1 MANETKRREDVRLE
15 LDRRLFALCQV
26 HQGADIP
33 EYEPP
38 FQLLITL
45 IQIPHLDVLEDVR
58 KRKGSDLSEVEK
70 VHLQRRIASARYW
83 LDHYAKDED
92 KFEVQAALP
101 PSVSELSSVQRAFL
115 HRLGEAFA
123 GVPWTDEALQT
134 LIFDVARQ
142 TPLPS
147 SEAFEAIYIAFLD
160 RRVGPRAGSLL
171 ACLPRDFVLGRLSEI
186 PTQ

>member
-83 LDHYAKDED
+83 LDQD
-92 KFEVQAALP
+92 KP
-101 PSVSELSSVQRAFL
+101 PFKKA
-115 HRLGEAFA
+115 
-123 GVPWTDEALQT
+123 
-134 LIFDVARQ
+134 
-142 TPLPS
+142 
-147 SEAFEAIYIAFLD
+147 
-160 RRVGPRAGSLL
+160 
-171 ACLPRDFVLGRLSEI
+171 
-186 PTQ
+186 